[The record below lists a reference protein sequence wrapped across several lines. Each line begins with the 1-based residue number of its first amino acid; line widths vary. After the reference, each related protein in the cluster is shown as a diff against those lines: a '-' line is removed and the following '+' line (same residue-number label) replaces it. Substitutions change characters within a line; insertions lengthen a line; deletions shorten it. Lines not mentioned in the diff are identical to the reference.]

1 MASLAVLIPNLLLR
15 AGLAA
20 LLSTMGFEPVVEAA
34 DLEELKRCANDVRR
48 PDLLLIRLPQRD
60 EGLADLIQKAKAW
73 APHAKVVFLAPAL
86 NLPTLSACFAAGTAG
101 YLLEGISPDGLLY
114 SLRLVC
120 AGEHVFPSQLAN
132 ALSVPRLSGPIKTK
146 DELHELRPTH
156 RDSEVLRF
164 IARGESNRSIAAK
177 LGISGAEVRADIKH
191 ILRKLRVSNRTQAA
205 LWGAARGLAAPY
217 AVGIQV
223 EQNENAEDTHMN
235 LKASPPSQLH

>member
-48 PDLLLIRLPQRD
+48 PDLLLISLPQRG
-60 EGLADLIQKAKAW
+60 EGLADLLKKTKAW
-73 APHAKVVFLAPAL
+73 TPHAKVVFLAPAL

-146 DELHELRPTH
+146 DELHKLRATES
-156 RDSEVLRF
+156 DILRF